1 MKKLSAVLP
10 VFSLAL
16 FALLC
21 VILKTS
27 PDRLIGAAFCHQI
40 VSRSPGHGF
49 PFCYRCSG
57 LFGGIFFGLIFYL
70 RIARGSKL
78 FSKRSFILLAA
89 AFLLFMT
96 DILNSTE
103 FLDIDWYRES
113 VEFRFLSAFPVG
125 FFLTGIIVPALH
137 YFMPNEKAPAHPKQG
152 LIESIFFIS
161 SWGISYL
168 LIFSGSRLLLE
179 SERIILCISSI
190 AFLTVSYCILV
201 NCAAMLRHTECG
213 LNSAIRLGVSAAFLQ
228 ICLFGSLHIL
238 LLPFGEF
245 FQ

>member
-1 MKKLSAVLP
+1 MKKLSAALP
-10 VFSLAL
+10 IYSLAQ

-21 VILKTS
+21 VVLKTP

-40 VSRSPGHGF
+40 VSRSPEHGF

-57 LFGGIFFGLIFYL
+57 LFSGIFFGLIFFL

-89 AFLLFMT
+89 AFLLFMA

-103 FLDIDWYRES
+103 FLDIDWYQES

-125 FFLTGIIVPALH
+125 FTLTGVIVPALY
-137 YFMPNEKAPAHPKQG
+137 YFIPLEKAPARPKQG
-152 LIESIFFIS
+152 LIESIFFIC

-168 LIFSGSRLLLE
+168 LIFSGSRFLLE
-179 SERIILCISSI
+179 SARILI
-190 AFLTVSYCILV
+190 
-201 NCAAMLRHTECG
+201 CG
-213 LNSAIRLGVSAAFLQ
+213 
-228 ICLFGSLHIL
+228 GSLAFRL
-238 LLPFGEF
+238 
-245 FQ
+245 